1 MDRAG
6 APWRLLRGTRHH
18 RSVEMATLNP
28 ETRIADGQPVD
39 PETRTADGRPVRNT
53 LLLRIPDEE
62 FRSLDPH
69 LKSVSLENAVCLEQE
84 GGRIESVYFLNGGI
98 GSMVVETR
106 GGKSVEVGVVGRE
119 DMIGLPL
126 AAGLDEFTHSVVV
139 QVPGDGFRVEASA
152 MREAL
157 GSSPELNRLL
167 LRRLAIRSVELAQ
180 NAACNRLHDAK
191 QRLARWLLLIHDR
204 LDSDVIHTTH
214 DFLSK
219 MVGTNRPTVT
229 LAVRDLER
237 DGIIERSRASISI
250 KDRGKLEQQ
259 SCECYRLFRTFN
271 SERGLRA

>member
-1 MDRAG
+1 
-6 APWRLLRGTRHH
+6 
-18 RSVEMATLNP
+18 
-28 ETRIADGQPVD
+28 
-39 PETRTADGRPVRNT
+39 
-53 LLLRIPDEE
+53 LLRIPDDE
-62 FRSLDPH
+62 FRFLNPH
-69 LKSVSLENAVCLEQE
+69 LKSVRLDNAVCLEQE
-84 GGRIESVYFLNGGI
+84 GGRIDSVYFLNGGI
-98 GSMVVETR
+98 GSLVVETE

-126 AAGLDEFTHSVVV
+126 AAGLNEFTHSVVV
-139 QVPGDGFRVEASA
+139 QVPGDGFRVESNA
-152 MREAL
+152 MRQVLE
-157 GSSPELNRLL
+157 SSPQLSRLL

-204 LDSDVIHTTH
+204 LDSDVIRTTH

-229 LAVRDLER
+229 LAVTDLEP
-237 DGIIERSRASISI
+237 DGIIERRRASITI

-259 SCECYRLFRTFN
+259 SCECYQLFKTFN

>member
-1 MDRAG
+1 
-6 APWRLLRGTRHH
+6 
-18 RSVEMATLNP
+18 MATLNLP
-28 ETRIADGQPVD
+28 TRIADGQS
-39 PETRTADGRPVRNT
+39 VRNT

-62 FRSLDPH
+62 FRVLNPH
-69 LKSVSLENAVCLEQE
+69 LKTVRLDNAVCLERE
-84 GGRIESVYFLNGGI
+84 GGRIDSVYFLNGGI
-98 GSMVVETR
+98 GSLVVETPE
-106 GGKSVEVGVVGRE
+106 GKSVEVGVVGRE

-139 QVPGDGFRVEASA
+139 QVPGDGFRVEANA
-152 MREAL
+152 MRQAL
-157 GSSPELNRLL
+157 GSSPQLSRLL

-204 LDSDVIHTTH
+204 LDSDVIRTTH

-237 DGIIERSRASISI
+237 DGMIERRRASIAI

-259 SCECYRLFRTFN
+259 ACECYRLFRSFN
-271 SERGLRA
+271 TERGLRS

>member
-1 MDRAG
+1 M
-6 APWRLLRGTRHH
+6 
-18 RSVEMATLNP
+18 M
-28 ETRIADGQPVD
+28 
-39 PETRTADGRPVRNT
+39 
-53 LLLRIPDEE
+53 
-62 FRSLDPH
+62 
-69 LKSVSLENAVCLEQE
+69 
-84 GGRIESVYFLNGGI
+84 
-98 GSMVVETR
+98 VETPD
-106 GGKSVEVGVVGRE
+106 GKSVEVGVVGRE
-119 DMIGLPL
+119 DMIGLPI

-139 QVPGDGFRVEASA
+139 QVPGDGFRVQADA
-152 MREAL
+152 MRQTL

-204 LDSDVIHTTH
+204 LDSDVIRTTH

-259 SCECYRLFRTFN
+259 SASAIGCSGVSILSADSEGEIGRPDSIAILWVHSAEPALWVETDLLGLVWFLFA
-271 SERGLRA
+271 SVE